1 MMPMMKKI
9 DLVGGDGVWVTGGL
23 TKYLVYTNTIGLSIL
38 FPKVL
43 NPTSH
48 PFIVT
53 FSNSQSTIFFYLL
66 SFKDIYI
73 YS

>member
-1 MMPMMKKI
+1 MMPMMKMI
-9 DLVGGDGVWVTGGL
+9 DEVGGDDERVTGGL

-43 NPTSH
+43 NPTRH

-53 FSNSQSTIFFYLL
+53 FSKSTITFYLL
-66 SFKDIYI
+66 SSFF
-73 YS
+73 